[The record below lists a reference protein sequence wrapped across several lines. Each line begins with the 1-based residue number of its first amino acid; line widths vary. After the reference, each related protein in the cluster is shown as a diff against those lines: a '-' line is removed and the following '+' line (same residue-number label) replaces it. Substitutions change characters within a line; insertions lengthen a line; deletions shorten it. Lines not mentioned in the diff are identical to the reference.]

1 MANGIKI
8 GNNDITLKLG
18 SADVSAAYIGD
29 TLVYSGGTTPPTP
42 PTPTYQWKHY
52 NEGDTV
58 PSTTFYGVKLYTS
71 LGLDNYEIDFSVDG
85 VTGVAF
91 IYDYANEE
99 WTALVM
105 VSSDPIDISGYFDG
119 DSYTILFSDLG
130 YGGMLVSYPITG
142 EQFEF
147 DIDLYEQI

>member
-1 MANGIKI
+1 MAVKI

-29 TLVYSGGTTPPTP
+29 TLVYSGGTTPPIP
-42 PTPTYQWKHY
+42 PIPIYRWVLY

-58 PSTTFYGVKLYTS
+58 PSTTFYGVKLYTG
-71 LGLDNYEIDFSVDG
+71 LGWDNYEIDFSVDG

-91 IYDYANEE
+91 IYDVSNDE
-99 WTALVM
+99 WTALDM

-119 DSYTILFSDLG
+119 DNCYTILFSDIG

-142 EQFEF
+142 EQFVF